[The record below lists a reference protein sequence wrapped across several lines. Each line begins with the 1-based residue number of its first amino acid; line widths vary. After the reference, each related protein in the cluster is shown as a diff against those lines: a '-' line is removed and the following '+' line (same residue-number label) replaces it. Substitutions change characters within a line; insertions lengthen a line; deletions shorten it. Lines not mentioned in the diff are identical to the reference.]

1 MRLQQLKGLC
11 FATLC
16 HHALVGVTAVEL
28 AINGLTSRDTPFSPF
43 PRDGPFV
50 VSWAAGGVVE
60 VQLVDEWSA
69 FAASKDG
76 GDQMP
81 PRPARCPPVAWTS
94 MIAQNA
100 TLLALPTTVTAQFV
114 SDASYTF
121 RVRLLQSESADLS
134 AGWSSPMRFDVA
146 PDETAWA
153 GAGWI
158 GGGSELRTD
167 WRLRSA
173 SPIVRARAYAS
184 GLGAFELF
192 VNGEKVGD
200 HMMDAGQAV
209 WDEKVPPTHTHPLPP
224 HPFRHADPI
233 RPYCFHSICISPIVV
248 YTLYH

>member
-100 TLLALPTTVTAQFV
+100 TLLALPTTVTAQQQ
-114 SDASYTF
+114 STGGLAYPSH
-121 RVRLLQSESADLS
+121 RALLKDS
-134 AGWSSPMRFDVA
+134 VK
-146 PDETAWA
+146 
-153 GAGWI
+153 
-158 GGGSELRTD
+158 
-167 WRLRSA
+167 
-173 SPIVRARAYAS
+173 
-184 GLGAFELF
+184 LGVLC
-192 VNGEKVGD
+192 G
-200 HMMDAGQAV
+200 
-209 WDEKVPPTHTHPLPP
+209 VPPL
-224 HPFRHADPI
+224 
-233 RPYCFHSICISPIVV
+233 CN
-248 YTLYH
+248 LQ